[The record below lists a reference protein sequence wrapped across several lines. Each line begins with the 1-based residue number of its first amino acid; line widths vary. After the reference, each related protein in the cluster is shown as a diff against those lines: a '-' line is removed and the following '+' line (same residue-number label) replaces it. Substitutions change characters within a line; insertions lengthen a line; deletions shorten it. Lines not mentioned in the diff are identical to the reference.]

1 MKTHDTPTA
10 VSRTDTEDSMNRCIS
25 PGWRLAAIVLV
36 GLNLRPALAAVGPL
50 LDMIQRATGI
60 GDGAASLLTTIPILL
75 MGVGALSAR
84 RLQRVTGIAGGV
96 WLGVVLIGFACA
108 SRIGAQHA
116 WVLLASACCAGIG
129 IAMVQALLPGFVKTH
144 FATRI
149 GGSMG
154 VYSTSIM
161 GGAVLASVVAPF
173 AAARWGWL
181 AALAGWVLPA
191 ALAALAW
198 PLASRDGDAPAPGAA
213 LPAWAAAS
221 TSMAHARPSRS
232 PRAWRLAVFFGIAT
246 GAYTLVLAWLP
257 PYYMRLGWS
266 PTAAGGLLGGVT
278 LAEVVAGLTISAT
291 IDRLPDRRPALHAA
305 IASLLAG
312 LLVMLAAPQAL
323 ALPAAL
329 LLGAGIGALFPL
341 SLIVTVDHAATPA
354 DAASL
359 TGFVQ
364 GVGYLIAG
372 LFPFAA
378 GVVRQHLADLSP
390 AWVAMACL
398 CVVLFALAAGFAPK
412 FARRVAG
419 A

>member
-1 MKTHDTPTA
+1 
-10 VSRTDTEDSMNRCIS
+10 MNRFNTS
-25 PGWRLAAIVLV
+25 GWRLAAIVLV

-75 MGVGALSAR
+75 MGLGALGAR
-84 RLQRVTGIAGGV
+84 PLQRVTGIAGGV
-96 WLGVVLIGFACA
+96 WFGVVLIGLACA
-108 SRIGAQHA
+108 SRVGAQHP
-116 WVLLASACCAGIG
+116 WLLLASACCAGIG
-129 IAMVQALLPGFVKTH
+129 IAMVQALLPGFVKAH
-144 FATRI
+144 FAARI
-149 GGSMG
+149 GGAMG

-161 GGAVLASVVAPF
+161 GGAVLASVAAPLV
-173 AAARWGWL
+173 AARWGWL
-181 AALAGWVLPA
+181 AALAGWALPA

-198 PLASRDGDAPAPGAA
+198 PLASRGDRTVSVRP
-213 LPAWAAAS
+213 AAA
-221 TSMAHARPSRS
+221 TAVDARASRS
-232 PRAWRLAVFFGIAT
+232 PRAWRLALFFGIAT

-266 PTAAGGLLGGVT
+266 PTAAGSLLGGVT
-278 LAEVVAGLTISAT
+278 LAEVVAGLTVSAT
-291 IDRLPDRRPALHAA
+291 IDRVPDRRPALHAA
-305 IASLLAG
+305 IASLLLG
-312 LLVMLAAPQAL
+312 LVLMLAAPERL

-378 GVVRQHLADLSP
+378 GIVRQHLADLTP

-398 CVVLFALAAGFAPK
+398 CVVLFVLAAGFAPGMT
-412 FARRVAG
+412 RRVAR

>member
-1 MKTHDTPTA
+1 A
-10 VSRTDTEDSMNRCIS
+10 
-25 PGWRLAAIVLV
+25 
-36 GLNLRPALAAVGPL
+36 
-50 LDMIQRATGI
+50 
-60 GDGAASLLTTIPILL
+60 
-75 MGVGALSAR
+75 
-84 RLQRVTGIAGGV
+84 
-96 WLGVVLIGFACA
+96 
-108 SRIGAQHA
+108 
-116 WVLLASACCAGIG
+116 
-129 IAMVQALLPGFVKTH
+129 
-144 FATRI
+144 
-149 GGSMG
+149 
-154 VYSTSIM
+154 
-161 GGAVLASVVAPF
+161 
-173 AAARWGWL
+173 
-181 AALAGWVLPA
+181 LPA

-198 PLASRDGDAPAPGAA
+198 PLASRGGDPLTSGPTSG
-213 LPAWAAAS
+213 S
-221 TSMAHARPSRS
+221 TVQARPSRS
-232 PRAWRLAVFFGIAT
+232 PRAWRLAMFFGIAT

-278 LAEVVAGLTISAT
+278 LAEVVAGLAVSAT

-354 DAASL
+354 EAASL

-364 GVGYLIAG
+364 GIGYLIAG

-378 GVVRQHLADLSP
+378 GIVRQRLADLSP

-398 CVVLFALAAGFAPK
+398 CVVLFVLAAGFAPR
-412 FARRVAG
+412 FARRVAR

>member
-1 MKTHDTPTA
+1 
-10 VSRTDTEDSMNRCIS
+10 MNRFTS

-75 MGVGALSAR
+75 MGLGALSAR

-96 WLGVVLIGFACA
+96 WLGVALIGLACV

-116 WVLLASACCAGIG
+116 WLLLASACCAGVG
-129 IAMVQALLPGFVKTH
+129 IAMVQALLPGFVKAH

-149 GGSMG
+149 GGAMG

-181 AALAGWVLPA
+181 AALAGWALPA
-191 ALAALAW
+191 AVAALAW
-198 PLASRDGDAPAPGAA
+198 PLASRGGNMLAAGPASA
-213 LPAWAAAS
+213 
-221 TSMAHARPSRS
+221 MHARPSRS
-232 PRAWRLAVFFGIAT
+232 PRAWRLALFFGIAT

-266 PTAAGGLLGGVT
+266 PTAAGSLLGGVT

-305 IASLLAG
+305 IASLFVG
-312 LLVMLAAPQAL
+312 LLVMLAAPEAL

-329 LLGAGIGALFPL
+329 LMGAGIGALFPL

-364 GVGYLIAG
+364 GIGYLIAG

-378 GVVRQHLADLSP
+378 GIVRQHLADLTP

-398 CVVLFALAAGFAPK
+398 CVALFALAAGFAPRL
-412 FARRVAG
+412 ARRVAR

>member
-1 MKTHDTPTA
+1 
-10 VSRTDTEDSMNRCIS
+10 MNRFTS

-36 GLNLRPALAAVGPL
+36 GLNLRPALAAIGPL

-75 MGVGALSAR
+75 MGLGALSAR
-84 RLQRVTGIAGGV
+84 RLQRVTGITGGV
-96 WLGVVLIGFACA
+96 WLGVALIGFACA

-116 WVLLASACCAGIG
+116 WLLLASACCAGLG
-129 IAMVQALLPGFVKTH
+129 IAMVQALLPGFVKAH
-144 FATRI
+144 FATRV
-149 GGSMG
+149 GGAMG

-161 GGAVLASVVAPF
+161 GGAVLASVVAPL

-181 AALAGWVLPA
+181 VALAGWALPA
-191 ALAALAW
+191 AVAALAW
-198 PLASRDGDAPAPGAA
+198 PLASRGGDALVSGP
-213 LPAWAAAS
+213 
-221 TSMAHARPSRS
+221 TSGSMVQARPSRS
-232 PRAWRLAVFFGIAT
+232 PRAWRLAMFFGIAT

-266 PTAAGGLLGGVT
+266 PTAAGSLLGGVT
-278 LAEVVAGLTISAT
+278 LAEVVAGLAISAT

-312 LLVMLAAPQAL
+312 LLVMLAAPEAL

-329 LLGAGIGALFPL
+329 LMGAGIGALFPL

-359 TGFVQ
+359 TGFVH

-378 GVVRQHLADLSP
+378 GIVRQHLADLSP

-398 CVVLFALAAGFAPK
+398 CVVLFALAAGFAPQ
-412 FARRVAG
+412 FARRVAR

>member
-1 MKTHDTPTA
+1 
-10 VSRTDTEDSMNRCIS
+10 MNRFTS

-36 GLNLRPALAAVGPL
+36 GLNLRPALAAIGPL

-60 GDGAASLLTTIPILL
+60 GDGATSLLTTIPILL
-75 MGVGALSAR
+75 MGLGALSAR

-96 WLGVVLIGFACA
+96 WLGVALIGFACA

-116 WVLLASACCAGIG
+116 WLLLASACCAGLG
-129 IAMVQALLPGFVKTH
+129 IAMVQALLPGFVKAH

-149 GGSMG
+149 GGAMG

-181 AALAGWVLPA
+181 VALAGWALPA

-198 PLASRDGDAPAPGAA
+198 PLASRGGDAWVSGPTS
-213 LPAWAAAS
+213 AS
-221 TSMAHARPSRS
+221 MVQARPSRS
-232 PRAWRLAVFFGIAT
+232 PRAWRLALFFGIAT

-257 PYYMRLGWS
+257 PYYMRLDWS
-266 PTAAGGLLGGVT
+266 PTAAGSLLGGVT
-278 LAEVVAGLTISAT
+278 LAEVVAGLAVSAT

-329 LLGAGIGALFPL
+329 LMGAGIGALFPL

-378 GVVRQHLADLSP
+378 GIVRQHLADLSP

-398 CVVLFALAAGFAPK
+398 CVVLFALATGFAPR
-412 FARRVAG
+412 FARRVAR

>member
-1 MKTHDTPTA
+1 
-10 VSRTDTEDSMNRCIS
+10 MNRFTS

-60 GDGAASLLTTIPILL
+60 SDGAASLLTTIPILL
-75 MGVGALSAR
+75 MGLGALSAR
-84 RLQRVTGIAGGV
+84 RLQRLTGIAGGV
-96 WLGVVLIGFACA
+96 WLGVALIGLACV

-116 WVLLASACCAGIG
+116 WLLLASACCAGVG
-129 IAMVQALLPGFVKTH
+129 IAMVQALLPGFVKAH
-144 FATRI
+144 FASRI
-149 GGSMG
+149 GGAMG

-173 AAARWGWL
+173 AAAQWGWL
-181 AALAGWVLPA
+181 PALAGWALPGGV
-191 ALAALAW
+191 AALAW
-198 PLASRDGDAPAPGAA
+198 PLASRGGDA
-213 LPAWAAAS
+213 LAS
-221 TSMAHARPSRS
+221 GPTSASNAQPSRS
-232 PRAWRLAVFFGIAT
+232 PRAWRLALFFGIAT

-266 PTAAGGLLGGVT
+266 PTAAGSLLGGVT

-305 IASLLAG
+305 IASLFVG
-312 LLVMLAAPQAL
+312 LLVMLAAPEAL

-329 LLGAGIGALFPL
+329 LMGAGIGALFPL

-364 GVGYLIAG
+364 GIGYLIAG

-378 GVVRQHLADLSP
+378 GIVRQHLADLSP
-390 AWVAMACL
+390 AWIAMACL
-398 CVVLFALAAGFAPK
+398 CVALFALAAGFAPK
-412 FARRVAG
+412 RVLHAARA
-419 A
+419 

>member
-1 MKTHDTPTA
+1 
-10 VSRTDTEDSMNRCIS
+10 MNRFTS

-36 GLNLRPALAAVGPL
+36 GLNLRPALAAIGPL

-75 MGVGALSAR
+75 MGVGALNAR
-84 RLQRVTGIAGGV
+84 RLQRMTGIAGGV
-96 WLGVVLIGFACA
+96 WLGVALIGLACA
-108 SRIGAQHA
+108 SRIGARHA
-116 WVLLASACCAGIG
+116 WLLLASACCAGVG
-129 IAMVQALLPGFVKTH
+129 IAMVQALLPGFVKAH

-149 GGSMG
+149 GGAMG
-154 VYSTSIM
+154 VYSTAIM
-161 GGAVLASVVAPF
+161 GGAVLASVVAPL

-181 AALAGWVLPA
+181 VALAGWALPA

-198 PLASRDGDAPAPGAA
+198 PLASRGGEA
-213 LPAWAAAS
+213 LAS
-221 TSMAHARPSRS
+221 GPTSGSTVQARPSRS
-232 PRAWRLAVFFGIAT
+232 PRAWRLAMFFGIAT

-278 LAEVVAGLTISAT
+278 LAEVVAGLAVSAT

-354 DAASL
+354 EAASL

-364 GVGYLIAG
+364 GIGYLIAG

-378 GVVRQHLADLSP
+378 GIVRQRLADLSP

-398 CVVLFALAAGFAPK
+398 CVVLFVLAAGFAPR
-412 FARRVAG
+412 FARHVAR

>member
-1 MKTHDTPTA
+1 
-10 VSRTDTEDSMNRCIS
+10 MNRFTS

-75 MGVGALSAR
+75 MGLGALSAR

-96 WLGVVLIGFACA
+96 WLGVALIGLACV

-116 WVLLASACCAGIG
+116 WLLLASACCAGVG
-129 IAMVQALLPGFVKTH
+129 IAMVQALLPGFVKAH

-149 GGSMG
+149 GGAMG

-181 AALAGWVLPA
+181 TALAGWALPA
-191 ALAALAW
+191 AMAALAW
-198 PLASRDGDAPAPGAA
+198 PLASRGGNTLTAGPASA
-213 LPAWAAAS
+213 
-221 TSMAHARPSRS
+221 THARPSRS
-232 PRAWRLAVFFGIAT
+232 PRAWRLALFFGIAT

-266 PTAAGGLLGGVT
+266 PTAAGSLLGGVT

-305 IASLLAG
+305 IASLFVG
-312 LLVMLAAPQAL
+312 LLVMLAAPEAL

-329 LLGAGIGALFPL
+329 LMGAGIGALFPL

-364 GVGYLIAG
+364 GIGYLIAG

-378 GVVRQHLADLSP
+378 GIVRQHLADLTP

-398 CVVLFALAAGFAPK
+398 CVALFALAAGFAPRL
-412 FARRVAG
+412 ARRVAR

>member
-1 MKTHDTPTA
+1 
-10 VSRTDTEDSMNRCIS
+10 MNRFTS

-36 GLNLRPALAAVGPL
+36 GLNLRPALAAIGPL

-75 MGVGALSAR
+75 MGLGALNAR
-84 RLQRVTGIAGGV
+84 RLQRMTGIAGGV
-96 WLGVVLIGFACA
+96 WLGVALIGFACA
-108 SRIGAQHA
+108 SRIGARHA
-116 WVLLASACCAGIG
+116 WLLLASACCAGVG
-129 IAMVQALLPGFVKTH
+129 IAMVQALLPGFVKAH

-149 GGSMG
+149 GGAMG
-154 VYSTSIM
+154 VYSTAIM

-181 AALAGWVLPA
+181 VALAGWALPA

-198 PLASRDGDAPAPGAA
+198 PLASRGGEA
-213 LPAWAAAS
+213 LAS
-221 TSMAHARPSRS
+221 GPTSDSTVQARPSRS
-232 PRAWRLAVFFGIAT
+232 PRAWRLAMFFGIAT

-278 LAEVVAGLTISAT
+278 LAEVVAGLAVSAT
-291 IDRLPDRRPALHAA
+291 IDCLPDRRPALHAA

-354 DAASL
+354 EAASL

-364 GVGYLIAG
+364 GIGYLIAG

-378 GVVRQHLADLSP
+378 GIVRQRLADLSP

-398 CVVLFALAAGFAPK
+398 CVVLFVLAAGFAPR
-412 FARRVAG
+412 FARHVAR

>member
-1 MKTHDTPTA
+1 
-10 VSRTDTEDSMNRCIS
+10 MNRFTS

-75 MGVGALSAR
+75 MGLGALSAR

-96 WLGVVLIGFACA
+96 GIGIVLIGVACA
-108 SRIGAQHA
+108 ARVGAQHA
-116 WVLLASACCAGIG
+116 WLLLASACCAGVG
-129 IAMVQALLPGFVKTH
+129 IAMVQALLPGFVKAH

-149 GGSMG
+149 GGAMG

-181 AALAGWVLPA
+181 AALAGW
-191 ALAALAW
+191 
-198 PLASRDGDAPAPGAA
+198 A
-213 LPAWAAAS
+213 LPAVVAAAVWPFASRGGAPVAAAS
-221 TSMAHARPSRS
+221 PVLARPSRS
-232 PRAWRLAVFFGIAT
+232 PRAWRLALFFGVAT

-266 PTAAGGLLGGVT
+266 PTAAGSLLGGVT
-278 LAEVVAGLTISAT
+278 LAEVVAGLTVSAT

-305 IASLLAG
+305 IASLFVG
-312 LLVMLAAPQAL
+312 LVLMLASPEGL

-329 LLGAGIGALFPL
+329 LMGAGIGALFPL

-364 GVGYLIAG
+364 GIGYLIAG

-378 GVVRQHLADLSP
+378 GIVRQHLADLTP

-398 CVVLFALAAGFAPK
+398 CVALFALASGFAPHV
-412 FARRVAG
+412 ARRVAR

>member
-1 MKTHDTPTA
+1 
-10 VSRTDTEDSMNRCIS
+10 MNRFTS

-36 GLNLRPALAAVGPL
+36 GLNLRPALAAIGPL

-75 MGVGALSAR
+75 MGLGALSAR
-84 RLQRVTGIAGGV
+84 RLQRLTGIAGGV
-96 WLGVVLIGFACA
+96 WLGVALIALACA
-108 SRIGAQHA
+108 SRVGAQHA
-116 WVLLASACCAGIG
+116 WLLLGSACCAGVG
-129 IAMVQALLPGFVKTH
+129 IAMVQALLPGFVKAH

-149 GGSMG
+149 GGAMG

-173 AAARWGWL
+173 AAVRWGWL
-181 AALAGWVLPA
+181 AALAGWALPA

-198 PLASRDGDAPAPGAA
+198 PLASRGGDALASDPVSVSGAQ
-213 LPAWAAAS
+213 
-221 TSMAHARPSRS
+221 PSRS
-232 PRAWRLAVFFGIAT
+232 RRAWRLALFFGIAT

-257 PYYMRLGWS
+257 PYYTRLGWS
-266 PTAAGGLLGGVT
+266 PTASGSLLGGVT
-278 LAEVVAGLTISAT
+278 FAEVIAGLTVSAT

-305 IASLLAG
+305 IASLLVG
-312 LLVMLAAPQAL
+312 LLVMLAAPDAL

-341 SLIVTVDHAATPA
+341 SLIVTLDHAPTPA

-364 GVGYLIAG
+364 GIGYLIAA

-378 GVVRQHLADLSP
+378 GIVRQHLADLTP
-390 AWVAMACL
+390 AWIAMACL
-398 CVVLFALAAGFAPK
+398 CIALFALAAGFAPK
-412 FARRVAG
+412 QMRQIARA
-419 A
+419 

>member
-1 MKTHDTPTA
+1 
-10 VSRTDTEDSMNRCIS
+10 MNRFTS

-36 GLNLRPALAAVGPL
+36 GLNLRPALAAIGPL

-75 MGVGALSAR
+75 MGLGALSAR
-84 RLQRVTGIAGGV
+84 RLQRVTGITGGV
-96 WLGVVLIGFACA
+96 WLGVALIGFACA

-116 WVLLASACCAGIG
+116 WLLLASACCAGLG
-129 IAMVQALLPGFVKTH
+129 IAMVQALLPGFVKAH

-149 GGSMG
+149 GGAMG

-161 GGAVLASVVAPF
+161 GGAVLASVVAPL

-181 AALAGWVLPA
+181 VALAGWALPA
-191 ALAALAW
+191 AVAALAW
-198 PLASRDGDAPAPGAA
+198 PLASRGGDALVSGP
-213 LPAWAAAS
+213 
-221 TSMAHARPSRS
+221 TSGSMVQARPSRS
-232 PRAWRLAVFFGIAT
+232 PRAWRLAMFFGIAT

-266 PTAAGGLLGGVT
+266 PTAAGSLLGGVT
-278 LAEVVAGLTISAT
+278 LAEVVAGLAISAT

-305 IASLLAG
+305 IASLLSG
-312 LLVMLAAPQAL
+312 LLVMLAAPEAL

-329 LLGAGIGALFPL
+329 LMGAGIGALFPL

-378 GVVRQHLADLSP
+378 GIVRQHLADLSP
-390 AWVAMACL
+390 AWLAMACL
-398 CVVLFALAAGFAPK
+398 CVVLFALAAGFAPQ
-412 FARRVAG
+412 FARRVAR

>member
-1 MKTHDTPTA
+1 
-10 VSRTDTEDSMNRCIS
+10 MNRFTS

-75 MGVGALSAR
+75 MGLGALSAR

-96 WLGVVLIGFACA
+96 WLGVALIGLACA
-108 SRIGAQHA
+108 SRVGAQHA
-116 WVLLASACCAGIG
+116 WLLLASACCAGVG
-129 IAMVQALLPGFVKTH
+129 IAMVQALLPGFVKAH

-149 GGSMG
+149 GGAMG

-181 AALAGWVLPA
+181 AALAGWALPA
-191 ALAALAW
+191 AVAALAW
-198 PLASRDGDAPAPGAA
+198 PLASRGGNTLAAGPASA
-213 LPAWAAAS
+213 
-221 TSMAHARPSRS
+221 TQARPSRS
-232 PRAWRLAVFFGIAT
+232 PRAWRLALFFGIAT

-266 PTAAGGLLGGVT
+266 PTAAGSLLGGVT

-305 IASLLAG
+305 IASLFVG
-312 LLVMLAAPQAL
+312 LLVMLAAPEAL

-329 LLGAGIGALFPL
+329 LMGAGIGALFPL

-364 GVGYLIAG
+364 GIGYLIAG

-378 GVVRQHLADLSP
+378 GIVRQHLADLTP

-398 CVVLFALAAGFAPK
+398 CVALFALAAGFAPRL
-412 FARRVAG
+412 ARRVAS

>member
-1 MKTHDTPTA
+1 
-10 VSRTDTEDSMNRCIS
+10 MNRFTS

-36 GLNLRPALAAVGPL
+36 GLNLRPALAAIGPL

-75 MGVGALSAR
+75 MGLGALNAR
-84 RLQRVTGIAGGV
+84 RLQRMTGIAGGV
-96 WLGVVLIGFACA
+96 WLGVALIGFACA
-108 SRIGAQHA
+108 SRIGARHA
-116 WVLLASACCAGIG
+116 WLLLASACCAGVG
-129 IAMVQALLPGFVKTH
+129 IAMVQALLPGFVKAH

-149 GGSMG
+149 GGAMG
-154 VYSTSIM
+154 VYSTAIM

-181 AALAGWVLPA
+181 VALAGWALPA

-198 PLASRDGDAPAPGAA
+198 PLASRGGEA
-213 LPAWAAAS
+213 LAS
-221 TSMAHARPSRS
+221 GPTSGSTVQARPSRS
-232 PRAWRLAVFFGIAT
+232 PRAWRLAMFFGIAT

-278 LAEVVAGLTISAT
+278 LAEVVAGLAVSAT

-354 DAASL
+354 EAASL

-364 GVGYLIAG
+364 GIGYLIAG

-378 GVVRQHLADLSP
+378 GIVRQRLADLSP

-398 CVVLFALAAGFAPK
+398 CVVLFVLAAGFAPR
-412 FARRVAG
+412 FTRHVARA
-419 A
+419 

>member
-1 MKTHDTPTA
+1 
-10 VSRTDTEDSMNRCIS
+10 MNRFTS

-36 GLNLRPALAAVGPL
+36 GLNLRPALAAIGPL

-75 MGVGALSAR
+75 MGLGALSAR

-96 WLGVVLIGFACA
+96 WLGVALIGFACA

-116 WVLLASACCAGIG
+116 WLLLASACCAGLG
-129 IAMVQALLPGFVKTH
+129 IAMVQALLPGFVKAH

-149 GGSMG
+149 GGAMG

-181 AALAGWVLPA
+181 VALAGWALPA

-198 PLASRDGDAPAPGAA
+198 PLASRGGDAWVSGPTS
-213 LPAWAAAS
+213 AS
-221 TSMAHARPSRS
+221 MVQARPSRS
-232 PRAWRLAVFFGIAT
+232 PRAWRLALFFGIAT

-266 PTAAGGLLGGVT
+266 PTAAGTLLGGVT
-278 LAEVVAGLTISAT
+278 LAEVVAGLAVSAT

-329 LLGAGIGALFPL
+329 LMGAGIGALFPL

-359 TGFVQ
+359 MGFVQ

-378 GVVRQHLADLSP
+378 GIVRQHLADLSP

-398 CVVLFALAAGFAPK
+398 CVVLFALATGFAPR
-412 FARRVAG
+412 FARRVAR

>member
-1 MKTHDTPTA
+1 
-10 VSRTDTEDSMNRCIS
+10 MNRFTS

-75 MGVGALSAR
+75 MGLGALSAR

-96 WLGVVLIGFACA
+96 WLGVALIGLACV
-108 SRIGAQHA
+108 SRVGAQHA
-116 WVLLASACCAGIG
+116 WLLLASACCAGVG
-129 IAMVQALLPGFVKTH
+129 IAMVQALLPGFVKAH

-149 GGSMG
+149 GGAMG

-181 AALAGWVLPA
+181 AALAGWALPA
-191 ALAALAW
+191 AVAALAW
-198 PLASRDGDAPAPGAA
+198 PLASRGGNTLAAGPASA
-213 LPAWAAAS
+213 
-221 TSMAHARPSRS
+221 THARPSRS
-232 PRAWRLAVFFGIAT
+232 PRAWRLALFFGIAT

-266 PTAAGGLLGGVT
+266 PTAAGSLLGGVT

-305 IASLLAG
+305 IASLFVG
-312 LLVMLAAPQAL
+312 LLMMLAAPEAL

-329 LLGAGIGALFPL
+329 LMGAGIGALFPL

-364 GVGYLIAG
+364 GIGYLIAG

-378 GVVRQHLADLSP
+378 GIVRQHLADLTP

-398 CVVLFALAAGFAPK
+398 CVALFALAAGFAPRL
-412 FARRVAG
+412 ARRVAS

>member
-1 MKTHDTPTA
+1 
-10 VSRTDTEDSMNRCIS
+10 MNRFTS

-75 MGVGALSAR
+75 MGLGALSAR

-96 WLGVVLIGFACA
+96 WLGVALIGLACV

-116 WVLLASACCAGIG
+116 WLLLASACCAGVG
-129 IAMVQALLPGFVKTH
+129 IAMVQALLPGFVKAH

-149 GGSMG
+149 GGAMG

-181 AALAGWVLPA
+181 TALAGWALPA
-191 ALAALAW
+191 AMAALAW
-198 PLASRDGDAPAPGAA
+198 PLASRGGNTLAAGPASA
-213 LPAWAAAS
+213 
-221 TSMAHARPSRS
+221 THARPSRS
-232 PRAWRLAVFFGIAT
+232 PRAWRLALFFGIAT

-266 PTAAGGLLGGVT
+266 PTAAGSLLGGVT

-305 IASLLAG
+305 IASLFVG
-312 LLVMLAAPQAL
+312 LLVMLAAPEAL

-329 LLGAGIGALFPL
+329 LMGAGIGALFPL

-364 GVGYLIAG
+364 GIGYLIAG

-378 GVVRQHLADLSP
+378 GIVRQHVADLTP

-398 CVVLFALAAGFAPK
+398 CVALFALAAGFAPRL
-412 FARRVAG
+412 ARRVAR

>member
-1 MKTHDTPTA
+1 
-10 VSRTDTEDSMNRCIS
+10 MNRCIS

-36 GLNLRPALAAVGPL
+36 GLNLRPALAAIGPL

-84 RLQRVTGIAGGV
+84 RLQRVTGIACGV
-96 WLGVVLIGFACA
+96 WLGVVLIGFASA
-108 SRIGAQHA
+108 SRVGARHA
-116 WVLLASACCAGIG
+116 WLLLASACCAGIG
-129 IAMVQALLPGFVKTH
+129 IAMVQALLPGFVKAH

-149 GGSMG
+149 GGAMG

-181 AALAGWVLPA
+181 VALAGWALPA
-191 ALAALAW
+191 GLAALAW
-198 PLASRDGDAPAPGAA
+198 PLASRDGDAPASGA
-213 LPAWAAAS
+213 LPASAA

-278 LAEVVAGLTISAT
+278 LAEVVAGLTISAM

-341 SLIVTVDHAATPA
+341 SLIVTVDQAATPA

-364 GVGYLIAG
+364 GIGYLVAG

-378 GVVRQHLADLSP
+378 GIVRQRLADLSP

-398 CVVLFALAAGFAPK
+398 CVVLFALAAGFAPQ
-412 FARRVAG
+412 FARRVAR

>member
-1 MKTHDTPTA
+1 
-10 VSRTDTEDSMNRCIS
+10 MNRFNTS
-25 PGWRLAAIVLV
+25 GWRLAAIVLV

-75 MGVGALSAR
+75 MGLGALGAR
-84 RLQRVTGIAGGV
+84 PLQRVTGIAGGV
-96 WLGVVLIGFACA
+96 WLGVVLIGLACA
-108 SRIGAQHA
+108 SRVGAQHP
-116 WVLLASACCAGIG
+116 WLLLASACCAGIG
-129 IAMVQALLPGFVKTH
+129 IAMVQALLPGFVKAH
-144 FATRI
+144 FAARI
-149 GGSMG
+149 GGAMG

-161 GGAVLASVVAPF
+161 GGAVLASVAAPLV
-173 AAARWGWL
+173 AARWGWL
-181 AALAGWVLPA
+181 AALAGWALPA

-198 PLASRDGDAPAPGAA
+198 SLASRGDRVASVRP
-213 LPAWAAAS
+213 AAA
-221 TSMAHARPSRS
+221 TAVDARASRS
-232 PRAWRLAVFFGIAT
+232 PRAWRLALFFGIAT

-266 PTAAGGLLGGVT
+266 PTAAGTLLGGVT

-291 IDRLPDRRPALHAA
+291 IDRVPDRRPALHAA
-305 IASLLAG
+305 IASLLLG
-312 LLVMLAAPQAL
+312 LVLMLAAPERL

-378 GVVRQHLADLSP
+378 GIVRQHLADLTP

-398 CVVLFALAAGFAPK
+398 CVVLFVLAAGFAPGMT
-412 FARRVAG
+412 RRVAR

>member
-1 MKTHDTPTA
+1 
-10 VSRTDTEDSMNRCIS
+10 MNRFTS

-60 GDGAASLLTTIPILL
+60 GDGVASLLTTIPILL
-75 MGVGALSAR
+75 MGLGALSAR

-96 WLGVVLIGFACA
+96 WLGVALIGLACV

-116 WVLLASACCAGIG
+116 WLLLASACCAGVG
-129 IAMVQALLPGFVKTH
+129 IAMVQALLPGFVKAH

-149 GGSMG
+149 GGAMG

-181 AALAGWVLPA
+181 TALAGWALPA
-191 ALAALAW
+191 AMAALAW
-198 PLASRDGDAPAPGAA
+198 PLASRGGNTLAAGPASA
-213 LPAWAAAS
+213 
-221 TSMAHARPSRS
+221 THARPSRS
-232 PRAWRLAVFFGIAT
+232 PRAWRLALFFGIAT

-266 PTAAGGLLGGVT
+266 PTAAGSLLGGVT

-305 IASLLAG
+305 IASLFVG
-312 LLVMLAAPQAL
+312 LLVMLAAPEAL

-329 LLGAGIGALFPL
+329 LMGAGIGALFPL

-364 GVGYLIAG
+364 GIGYLIAG

-378 GVVRQHLADLSP
+378 GIVRQHLADLTP

-398 CVVLFALAAGFAPK
+398 CVALFALAAGFAPRL
-412 FARRVAG
+412 ARRVAR

>member
-1 MKTHDTPTA
+1 
-10 VSRTDTEDSMNRCIS
+10 MNRFTS

-36 GLNLRPALAAVGPL
+36 GLNLRPALAAIGPL
-50 LDMIQRATGI
+50 LDMTQRATGI

-75 MGVGALSAR
+75 MGVGALNAR
-84 RLQRVTGIAGGV
+84 RLQRMTGIAGGV
-96 WLGVVLIGFACA
+96 WLGVALIGLACA
-108 SRIGAQHA
+108 SRIGARHA
-116 WVLLASACCAGIG
+116 WLLLASACCAGVG
-129 IAMVQALLPGFVKTH
+129 IAMVQALLPGFVKAH

-149 GGSMG
+149 GGAMG
-154 VYSTSIM
+154 VYSTAIM

-181 AALAGWVLPA
+181 VALAGWALPA

-198 PLASRDGDAPAPGAA
+198 PLASRGGEA
-213 LPAWAAAS
+213 LAS
-221 TSMAHARPSRS
+221 GPTSGSTVQARPSRS
-232 PRAWRLAVFFGIAT
+232 PRAWRLAMFFGIAT

-278 LAEVVAGLTISAT
+278 LAEVIAGLAVSAT

-354 DAASL
+354 EAASL

-364 GVGYLIAG
+364 GIGYLIAG

-378 GVVRQHLADLSP
+378 GIVRQRLADLSP

-398 CVVLFALAAGFAPK
+398 CVVLFVLAAGFAPR
-412 FARRVAG
+412 FTRHVARA
-419 A
+419 

>member
-1 MKTHDTPTA
+1 
-10 VSRTDTEDSMNRCIS
+10 MNRFTS

-36 GLNLRPALAAVGPL
+36 GLNLRPALAAIGPL

-75 MGVGALSAR
+75 MGLGALNAR
-84 RLQRVTGIAGGV
+84 RLQRMTGIAGGV
-96 WLGVVLIGFACA
+96 WLGVALIGFACA
-108 SRIGAQHA
+108 SRIGARHA
-116 WVLLASACCAGIG
+116 WLLLASACCAGVG
-129 IAMVQALLPGFVKTH
+129 IAMVQALLPGFVKAH

-149 GGSMG
+149 GGAMG
-154 VYSTSIM
+154 VYSTAIM

-181 AALAGWVLPA
+181 VALAGWALPA

-198 PLASRDGDAPAPGAA
+198 PLASRGGDA
-213 LPAWAAAS
+213 LAS
-221 TSMAHARPSRS
+221 GPTSGSTVQARPSRS
-232 PRAWRLAVFFGIAT
+232 PRAWRLAMFFGIAT

-278 LAEVVAGLTISAT
+278 LAEVVAGLAVSAT

-354 DAASL
+354 EAASL

-364 GVGYLIAG
+364 GIGYLIAG

-378 GVVRQHLADLSP
+378 GIVRQRLADLSP
-390 AWVAMACL
+390 AWVAMTCL
-398 CVVLFALAAGFAPK
+398 CVVLFVLAAGFAPR
-412 FARRVAG
+412 FTRHVARA
-419 A
+419 

>member
-1 MKTHDTPTA
+1 MKTRGPLTE
-10 VSRTDTEDSMNRCIS
+10 VSCTDNEGHSMNRFTS

-36 GLNLRPALAAVGPL
+36 GLNLRPALAAIGPL

-75 MGVGALSAR
+75 MGLGALSAR
-84 RLQRVTGIAGGV
+84 RLQRVTGITGGV
-96 WLGVVLIGFACA
+96 WLGVALIGFACA

-116 WVLLASACCAGIG
+116 WLLLASACCAGLG
-129 IAMVQALLPGFVKTH
+129 IAMVQALLPGFVKAH

-149 GGSMG
+149 GGAMG

-161 GGAVLASVVAPF
+161 GGAVLASVVAPL

-181 AALAGWVLPA
+181 VALAGWALPA
-191 ALAALAW
+191 AVAALAW
-198 PLASRDGDAPAPGAA
+198 PLASRGGDALVSGP
-213 LPAWAAAS
+213 
-221 TSMAHARPSRS
+221 TSGSMVQARPSRS
-232 PRAWRLAVFFGIAT
+232 PRAWRLAMFFGIAT

-266 PTAAGGLLGGVT
+266 PTAAGSLLGGVT
-278 LAEVVAGLTISAT
+278 LAEVVAGLAISAT

-305 IASLLAG
+305 IASLLSG
-312 LLVMLAAPQAL
+312 LLVMLAAPEAL

-329 LLGAGIGALFPL
+329 LMGAGIGALFPL

-378 GVVRQHLADLSP
+378 GIVRQHLADLSP
-390 AWVAMACL
+390 AWLAMACL
-398 CVVLFALAAGFAPK
+398 CVVLFALAAGFAPQ
-412 FARRVAG
+412 FARRVAR

>member
-1 MKTHDTPTA
+1 
-10 VSRTDTEDSMNRCIS
+10 MNRFTS

-36 GLNLRPALAAVGPL
+36 GLNLRPALAAIGPL

-75 MGVGALSAR
+75 MGLGALSAR
-84 RLQRVTGIAGGV
+84 RLQRLTGIAGGV
-96 WLGVVLIGFACA
+96 WLGVALIALACA
-108 SRIGAQHA
+108 SRVGAQHA
-116 WVLLASACCAGIG
+116 WLLLASACCAGVG
-129 IAMVQALLPGFVKTH
+129 IAMVQALLPGFVKAH

-149 GGSMG
+149 GGAMG

-173 AAARWGWL
+173 AAVRWGWL
-181 AALAGWVLPA
+181 AALAGWALPA

-198 PLASRDGDAPAPGAA
+198 PLASRGDDALASGPVSVSGAQ
-213 LPAWAAAS
+213 
-221 TSMAHARPSRS
+221 PSRS
-232 PRAWRLAVFFGIAT
+232 PRAWRLALFFGIAT

-257 PYYMRLGWS
+257 PYYTRLGWS
-266 PTAAGGLLGGVT
+266 PTAAGSLLGGVT
-278 LAEVVAGLTISAT
+278 FAEVIAGLTVSAT

-305 IASLLAG
+305 IASLLVG
-312 LLVMLAAPQAL
+312 LLVMLAAPDAL

-341 SLIVTVDHAATPA
+341 SLIVTVDHAPTPA

-364 GVGYLIAG
+364 GIGYLIAA

-378 GVVRQHLADLSP
+378 GIVRQHLADLTP
-390 AWVAMACL
+390 AWIAMACL
-398 CVVLFALAAGFAPK
+398 CIALFALAAGFAPK
-412 FARRVAG
+412 QMRQIARA
-419 A
+419 

>member
-1 MKTHDTPTA
+1 
-10 VSRTDTEDSMNRCIS
+10 MNRFTS

-75 MGVGALSAR
+75 MGLGALSAR

-96 WLGVVLIGFACA
+96 WLGVALIGLACV

-116 WVLLASACCAGIG
+116 WLLLASACCAGVG
-129 IAMVQALLPGFVKTH
+129 IAMVQALLPGFVKAH

-149 GGSMG
+149 GGAMG

-181 AALAGWVLPA
+181 AALAGWALPA
-191 ALAALAW
+191 AVAALAW
-198 PLASRDGDAPAPGAA
+198 PLASRGGNTLAAGPASA
-213 LPAWAAAS
+213 
-221 TSMAHARPSRS
+221 THARPSRS
-232 PRAWRLAVFFGIAT
+232 PRAWRLALFFGIAT

-266 PTAAGGLLGGVT
+266 PTAAGSLLGGVT

-305 IASLLAG
+305 IASLFVG
-312 LLVMLAAPQAL
+312 LLAMLAAPEAL

-329 LLGAGIGALFPL
+329 LMGAGIGALFPL

-364 GVGYLIAG
+364 GIGYLIAG

-378 GVVRQHLADLSP
+378 GIVRQHLADLTP

-398 CVVLFALAAGFAPK
+398 CVALFALAAGFAPRL
-412 FARRVAG
+412 ARRVAR

>member
-1 MKTHDTPTA
+1 
-10 VSRTDTEDSMNRCIS
+10 MNRFTS

-75 MGVGALSAR
+75 MGLGALNAQ

-96 WLGVVLIGFACA
+96 WLGVALIGLACV

-116 WVLLASACCAGIG
+116 WLLLASACCAGVG
-129 IAMVQALLPGFVKTH
+129 IAMVQALLPGFVKAH

-149 GGSMG
+149 GGAMG

-181 AALAGWVLPA
+181 AALAGWALPA
-191 ALAALAW
+191 AVAALAW
-198 PLASRDGDAPAPGAA
+198 PLASRGGNTLAAGPASA
-213 LPAWAAAS
+213 
-221 TSMAHARPSRS
+221 THARPSRS
-232 PRAWRLAVFFGIAT
+232 PRAWRLALFFGIAT

-266 PTAAGGLLGGVT
+266 PTAAGSLLGGVT

-305 IASLLAG
+305 IASLFVG
-312 LLVMLAAPQAL
+312 LLVMLAAPEAL

-329 LLGAGIGALFPL
+329 LMGAGIGALFPL

-364 GVGYLIAG
+364 GIGYLIAG

-378 GVVRQHLADLSP
+378 GIVRQHLADLTP

-398 CVVLFALAAGFAPK
+398 CVALFALAAGFAPRL
-412 FARRVAG
+412 ARRVAR

>member
-1 MKTHDTPTA
+1 
-10 VSRTDTEDSMNRCIS
+10 MNRFTS

-75 MGVGALSAR
+75 MGLGALSAR

-96 WLGVVLIGFACA
+96 WLGVALIGLACV
-108 SRIGAQHA
+108 SRVGAQHA
-116 WVLLASACCAGIG
+116 WLLLASACCAGVG
-129 IAMVQALLPGFVKTH
+129 IAMVQALLPGFVKAH

-149 GGSMG
+149 GGAMG

-181 AALAGWVLPA
+181 AALAGWALPA
-191 ALAALAW
+191 AVAALAW
-198 PLASRDGDAPAPGAA
+198 PLASRGGNTLAAGPASA
-213 LPAWAAAS
+213 
-221 TSMAHARPSRS
+221 TQARPSRS
-232 PRAWRLAVFFGIAT
+232 PRAWRLALFFGVAT

-266 PTAAGGLLGGVT
+266 PTAAGSLLGGVT
-278 LAEVVAGLTISAT
+278 LAEVVAGLTVSAT

-305 IASLLAG
+305 IASLFVG
-312 LLVMLAAPQAL
+312 LLVMLAAPEAL

-329 LLGAGIGALFPL
+329 LMGAGIGALFPL

-364 GVGYLIAG
+364 GIGYLIAG

-378 GVVRQHLADLSP
+378 GIVRQHLADLTP

-398 CVVLFALAAGFAPK
+398 CVALFALAAGFAPRL
-412 FARRVAG
+412 ARRVAR

>member
-1 MKTHDTPTA
+1 MKRFT
-10 VSRTDTEDSMNRCIS
+10 S

-50 LDMIQRATGI
+50 LDMIQSATGI

-75 MGVGALSAR
+75 MGLGALSAR
-84 RLQRVTGIAGGV
+84 RLQRITGIAGGV
-96 WLGVVLIGFACA
+96 WLGVALIGLACA
-108 SRIGAQHA
+108 SRVGAQHA
-116 WVLLASACCAGIG
+116 WLLLASACCAGVG
-129 IAMVQALLPGFVKTH
+129 IAMVQALLPGFVKAH

-149 GGSMG
+149 GGAMG

-181 AALAGWVLPA
+181 AALAGWALPA
-191 ALAALAW
+191 AVAALTW
-198 PLASRDGDAPAPGAA
+198 PLASRGGDALAAGPA
-213 LPAWAAAS
+213 S
-221 TSMAHARPSRS
+221 VSNARPSGS
-232 PRAWRLAVFFGIAT
+232 PRAWRLALFFGIAT

-266 PTAAGGLLGGVT
+266 PTAAGSLLGGVT

-291 IDRLPDRRPALHAA
+291 IDRVPDRRPALHAA
-305 IASLLAG
+305 IASLFVG
-312 LLVMLAAPQAL
+312 LLAMLAAPDAL

-341 SLIVTVDHAATPA
+341 SLIVTVDHATTPA

-378 GVVRQHLADLSP
+378 GIVRQRLADLTS
-390 AWVAMACL
+390 AWIAMACL
-398 CVVLFALAAGFAPK
+398 CAVLFALAAGFAPK
-412 FARRVAG
+412 LARHMAQ

>member
-1 MKTHDTPTA
+1 GD
-10 VSRTDTEDSMNRCIS
+10 
-25 PGWRLAAIVLV
+25 
-36 GLNLRPALAAVGPL
+36 ALASGP
-50 LDMIQRATGI
+50 TSG
-60 GDGAASLLTTIPILL
+60 ST
-75 MGVGALSAR
+75 
-84 RLQRVTGIAGGV
+84 
-96 WLGVVLIGFACA
+96 
-108 SRIGAQHA
+108 
-116 WVLLASACCAGIG
+116 
-129 IAMVQALLPGFVKTH
+129 VQ
-144 FATRI
+144 
-149 GGSMG
+149 
-154 VYSTSIM
+154 
-161 GGAVLASVVAPF
+161 
-173 AAARWGWL
+173 
-181 AALAGWVLPA
+181 
-191 ALAALAW
+191 
-198 PLASRDGDAPAPGAA
+198 
-213 LPAWAAAS
+213 
-221 TSMAHARPSRS
+221 ARPSRS
-232 PRAWRLAVFFGIAT
+232 PRAWRLAMFFGIAT

-278 LAEVVAGLTISAT
+278 LAEVVAGLAVSAT

-354 DAASL
+354 EAASL

-364 GVGYLIAG
+364 GIGYLIAG

-378 GVVRQHLADLSP
+378 GIVRQRLADLSP

-398 CVVLFALAAGFAPK
+398 CVVLFVLAAGFAPR
-412 FARRVAG
+412 FARHVAR

>member
-1 MKTHDTPTA
+1 
-10 VSRTDTEDSMNRCIS
+10 MNRFTS

-75 MGVGALSAR
+75 MGLGALSAR
-84 RLQRVTGIAGGV
+84 RPQRVTGIAGGV
-96 WLGVVLIGFACA
+96 WLGVALIGLACV

-116 WVLLASACCAGIG
+116 WLLLASACCAGVG
-129 IAMVQALLPGFVKTH
+129 IAMVQALLPGFVKAH

-149 GGSMG
+149 GGAMG

-161 GGAVLASVVAPF
+161 GGAVLASIVAPF

-181 AALAGWVLPA
+181 AALAGWALPA
-191 ALAALAW
+191 AVAALAW
-198 PLASRDGDAPAPGAA
+198 PLASRGGNTLAIGPASA
-213 LPAWAAAS
+213 
-221 TSMAHARPSRS
+221 THARPSRS
-232 PRAWRLAVFFGIAT
+232 PRAWRLALFFGIAT

-266 PTAAGGLLGGVT
+266 PTAAGSLLGGVT

-305 IASLLAG
+305 IASLFVG
-312 LLVMLAAPQAL
+312 LLVMLAAPEAL

-364 GVGYLIAG
+364 GIGYLIAG

-378 GVVRQHLADLSP
+378 GIVRQHLADLTP

-398 CVVLFALAAGFAPK
+398 CVALFALAAGFAPRL
-412 FARRVAG
+412 ARRVAR

>member
-10 VSRTDTEDSMNRCIS
+10 VSRTDIEDSMNRCIS

-149 GGSMG
+149 GGAMG

-173 AAARWGWL
+173 AAAHWGWL
-181 AALAGWVLPA
+181 VALAGWALPA

-198 PLASRDGDAPAPGAA
+198 PLASRDGDAPASGA
-213 LPAWAAAS
+213 LPASAA

-364 GVGYLIAG
+364 GIGYLVAA

-378 GVVRQHLADLSP
+378 GIVRQHLADLSP

-398 CVVLFALAAGFAPK
+398 CVVLFALAAGFAPRL
-412 FARRVAG
+412 APRVAG